1 MEQVIPKRKRW
12 IIKAAV
18 SAFAKKGFHLT
29 SMREIAKDAA
39 VAIGTLYHYFASK
52 EDILIDILRQEID
65 VLQRALADITQSNQP
80 AKEKIEDVLQLCF
93 DRLVKDKSL
102 TKLIFREKVIAQD
115 KFKDDFRSLH
125 DTIASHLE
133 KIIAQGVA
141 KGEIASCNPSL
152 VAALI
157 MGAIEAIIGKIVYTE
172 ESNSEISLREA
183 AQQLHKLLWQGL
195 ITRFDPVFT

>member
-1 MEQVIPKRKRW
+1 MEQVIPERKRW

-18 SAFAKKGFHLT
+18 SAFAQKGFHLT

-52 EDILIDILRQEID
+52 EDILIDILREEID

-80 AKEKIEDVLQLCF
+80 AKEKIEDALQLCF

-102 TKLIFREKVIAQD
+102 TKLIFREKVISQD
-115 KFKDDFRSLH
+115 KFKDGFHSLH
-125 DTIASHLE
+125 DTVTSHLE
-133 KIIAQGVA
+133 KIITQGVA
-141 KGEIASCNPSL
+141 KGEIAPCNPSL
-152 VAALI
+152 VAELI

-172 ESNSEISLREA
+172 EPNIEMRLREA

-195 ITRFDPVFT
+195 TTRFDSVTT